1 MGKFEDL
8 SGKRYGKL
16 VVLNL
21 DENQKRGGGKRWICR
36 CDCGKIK
43 TVTSYHLKSGHT
55 TSCGCNRA
63 IDIQGKRFG
72 RWTVI
77 KRSEKRDSSG
87 NVYWVCKCDCGNE
100 VEMQGRFLRKGLVV
114 SCGCYHNEKAEFINK
129 KHGKSRTRIYSIL
142 CAMKSRCYSESDGK
156 YSEYGGRGIRICPEW
171 MGEHGFEN
179 FIKWAEENGYK
190 TNLTIE
196 RIDVDGNYE
205 PSNCRWATSKE
216 QMQNTRRSRYVKY
229 DGEIYSIS
237 ELADKLNLT
246 YMKTWHRFR
255 NKSFG
260 MDELREEDRIKRGLK
275 NR

>member
-21 DENQKRGGGKRWICR
+21 DENQEKGKDKRWICR

-43 TVTSYHLKSGHT
+43 TVTSYSLKSGRT

-63 IDIQGKRFG
+63 IDIEGEKFG
-72 RWTVI
+72 RLTVI

-87 NVYWVCKCDCGNE
+87 NVYWICRCDCGNE
-100 VEMQGRFLRKGLVV
+100 TEVQGRSLRKGLIV
-114 SCGCYHNEKAEFINK
+114 SCGCYHKEKAEFINK

-142 CAMKSRCYSESDGK
+142 CAMKSRCYSQSDEK
-156 YSEYGGRGIRICPEW
+156 YPEYGGRGIKICDEW
-171 MGEHGFEN
+171 MGEHGFES

-190 TNLTIE
+190 QNLTIE

-205 PSNCRWATSKE
+205 PSNCRWATPKE

-237 ELADKLNLT
+237 ELADKLNIT
-246 YMKTWHRFR
+246 YMTAWHRFR
-255 NKSFG
+255 SKSFG
-260 MDELREEDRIKRGLK
+260 MDELSKEDRIKRGLRNK
-275 NR
+275 

>member
-21 DENQKRGGGKRWICR
+21 DENQENGKDKRWICR

-63 IDIQGKRFG
+63 IDIQGKKFG
-72 RWTVI
+72 RLTVI

-87 NVYWVCKCDCGNE
+87 NVYWICRCDCGNE
-100 VEMQGRFLRKGLVV
+100 TEVQGRSLRKGLIV
-114 SCGCYHNEKAEFINK
+114 SCGCYHKEKAEFINK
-129 KHGKSRTRIYSIL
+129 KHGKSRTRIYNIL
-142 CAMKSRCYSESDGK
+142 CTMKNRCYLQSDEK
-156 YSEYGGRGIRICPEW
+156 YPEYGGRGIKICDEW
-171 MGEHGFEN
+171 MGEHGFES

-190 TNLTIE
+190 QNLTIE

-205 PSNCRWATSKE
+205 PSNCRWATPKE

-237 ELADKLNLT
+237 ELADKLNIT
-246 YMKTWHRFR
+246 YMTAWHRFR
-255 NKSFG
+255 SKSFG
-260 MDELREEDRIKRGLK
+260 MDELSEEDRIKRGLRNK
-275 NR
+275 